1 MPDQVTP
8 IAPLDSIGLIKDVP
22 PVALPPNAFTDAL
35 NVRFRH
41 GAVKKM
47 SGEKTIPEITP
58 TYLGHSDGEFIFV
71 TEWANPNLSNDNTYY
86 IVVVR
91 DTSIMEDHVYLIKAY
106 PLDIANPEYTEI
118 GTTSNLGV
126 WQETLFQGGY
136 AIILNNGV
144 DIPYYLM
151 DTEAG
156 TAFANFALKPLPN
169 WDSYYGVEKLIDVT
183 RDFKETGNPDTGP
196 ILSVG
201 SLIDFTTDK
210 LLVEAYDVLGALR
223 GSITVTANGTY
234 SHGGQSALYVATDAV
249 TNTTT
254 CTPEYDSTVS
264 NSYIDDGERFVVY
277 RQSLNPLDIR
287 ANLIKSFGDL
297 LIAGGLRVVD
307 TSTGGT
313 IKRLPGL
320 IRTSNVATPGSLP
333 TNWNPFASSA
343 NTADEIQLA
352 SSGEIRDMVPLQNQ
366 MIIYTDRSIHGL
378 SKTNNPT
385 VPFSVTNITSQYGAL
400 TLDSVIEYD
409 GRHLVVGN
417 NDIYL
422 FGGNPGSIQSVSEGK
437 VRDFFYEDMNQE
449 NVDAMFVFRNKS
461 KDEIWINYPSGAAM
475 YPDKSL
481 IWNYKTNAWTLR
493 RMSEMRSGFPG
504 HIAEYLLID
513 GGDADTSGSGAP
525 ADVFVSTA
533 AGGDADD
540 PITDVIDASDA
551 SPLNY
556 QATRV
561 YPIFCDSVH
570 LYFAEADDVYV
581 THEGHTYESRIARRE
596 LPLSPEFDTEH
607 LKSVVLWTSR
617 DGTSDIDL
625 SVFMQTHNVPTGDE
639 VLFNMNQE
647 YVFTIGQDYK
657 VDVRAKGRFFDYIIT
672 DKPLSSSAG
681 IGVYW
686 AVSGLQTMVTKGGA
700 R

>member
-118 GTTSNLGV
+118 GTTSNLGN

-156 TAFANFALKPLPN
+156 TAFANFALKQLPG
-169 WDSYYGVEKLIDVT
+169 WDSYFDKVKVIDEVYDSALGTPNYSAGFLIDYT
-183 RDFKETGNPDTGP
+183 KEKF
-196 ILSVG
+196 I
-201 SLIDFTTDK
+201 
-210 LLVEAYDVLGALR
+210 VEAYDVNGTLR
-223 GSITVTANGTY
+223 GTIDVTANGTY
-234 SHGGQSALYVATDAV
+234 IHNNANNNVLYVTTDAT
-249 TNTTT
+249 TNTTIL
-254 CTPEYDSTVS
+254 TPHVDPVTS
-264 NSYIDDGERFVVY
+264 NEALLQGERFVVY
-277 RQSLNPLDIR
+277 RQSLTALDIR
-287 ANLIKSFGDL
+287 ATLVKSFGDL
-297 LIAGGLRVVD
+297 IVAGGLRVVD
-307 TSTGGT
+307 TSNNNATV
-313 IKRLPGL
+313 KQLPGL
-320 IRTSNVATPGSLP
+320 IRTSNVAAPGSLP
-333 TNWNPFASSA
+333 TNWNPYASGA
-343 NTADEIQLA
+343 NTADEIQLS

-422 FGGNPGSIQSVSEGK
+422 FGGNPGSIQSVAEGK
-437 VRDFFYEDMNQE
+437 IRDFFYEDMNQE
-449 NVDAMFVFRNKS
+449 NVDVMFVFRNKS
-461 KDEIWINYPSGAAM
+461 KDEIWINYPSGAAL

-639 VLFNMNQE
+639 ILFNMNQE

-672 DKPLSSSAG
+672 DKPLSTSAG

-686 AVSGLQTMVTKGGA
+686 AVSGLQTMVAKGGS